1 MRDYTYQF
9 EVSTMFTMFI
19 AALDDIVVKRYNKD
33 KVAQDRIQCR
43 FVYAPKQRVL
53 LDLLDKAQNLQLPVV
68 AVSNGGISRDVSRVF
83 NKIIGSHFSGSNK
96 LYSPVLPQPIPVDI
110 TVNMSILTRY
120 QEDYD
125 QILTNLFPYFDP
137 YIEISWRIPG
147 VNDYEIRSKVMWSGT
162 ITTQYPTEL
171 QGSQTARVQGD
182 TSFTLQGW
190 LFKYIPADGDNKIFN
205 ITVDYST
212 LPQLTTQYSLE
223 YLLSAYPNT
232 TERFI
237 LSGHPQ
243 PFSVYPYTTLVSNT
257 SSVVNLKGQ
266 SFFQVTN
273 VYVSGNPLSTS
284 STFYNP
290 FSGYPT
296 LSALYPGFSAVQ
308 LPTSSFSTNNDNNIT
323 LTLPRTDK
331 AGYLDVIV
339 QNEAGYG
346 TLVQYASA
354 SYPAYN
360 HPYNNGIIAINH

>member
-1 MRDYTYQF
+1 MRNYTYQF
-9 EVSTMFTMFI
+9 EVSTLFTMFI

-68 AVSNGGISRDVSRVF
+68 AVSNGGISRDVNRVF
-83 NKIIGSHFSGSNK
+83 NKIAGSHFSGSNN
-96 LYSPVLPQPIPVDI
+96 LFAPALPQPIPVDI

-125 QILTNLFPYFDP
+125 QIITNLFPYFDP

-147 VNDYEIRSKVMWSGT
+147 VNDYEIRSKVMWSGS
-162 ITTQYPTEL
+162 IATQYPTEL
-171 QGSQTARVQGD
+171 QGSQTAHVQGD
-182 TSFTLQGW
+182 TSFTIQGW
-190 LFKYIPADGDNKIFN
+190 LFKSIPDDGDNKIFN

-212 LPQLTTQYSLE
+212 LPGLTTQYSLNT
-223 YLLSAYPNT
+223 LLSSYPNT
-232 TERFI
+232 TERFT

-243 PFSVYPYTTLVSNT
+243 PFSVYPYTTLVSNA
-257 SSVVNLKGQ
+257 SSVVSLEGK
-266 SFFQVTN
+266 SFFNVTN
-273 VYVSGNPLSTS
+273 VYVSGSPLSAS

-290 FSGYPT
+290 FSSYPT

-308 LPTSSFSTNNDNNIT
+308 VQAFNTNNDNNIT
-323 LTLPRTDK
+323 LTLPRTRK
-331 AGYLDVIV
+331 AGYLDIIV

-346 TLVQYASA
+346 TLVQYASG
-354 SYPAYN
+354 SYPAYKY
-360 HPYNNGIIAINH
+360 PYDSGIIVINM

>member
-1 MRDYTYQF
+1 MRNYTYQF
-9 EVSTMFTMFI
+9 EVSTLFTMFI

-68 AVSNGGISRDVSRVF
+68 AVSNGGITRDVNRVF
-83 NKIIGSHFSGSNK
+83 NKIAGSHFSGSNN
-96 LYSPVLPQPIPVDI
+96 LFAPALPQPIPVDI

-125 QILTNLFPYFDP
+125 QIITNLFPYFDP

-147 VNDYEIRSKVMWSGT
+147 VNDYEIRSKVMWSGS
-162 ITTQYPTEL
+162 IATQYPTDL
-171 QGSQTARVQGD
+171 QSSQTAHVQGD
-182 TSFTLQGW
+182 TSFTIQGW
-190 LFKYIPADGDNKIFN
+190 LFKSIPNDGDNKIFN

-212 LPQLTTQYSLE
+212 LPGLTTQYSLNT
-223 YLLSAYPNT
+223 LLSSYPNT

-243 PFSVYPYTTLVSNT
+243 PLSVYPYTTLVSNT

-273 VYVSGNPLSTS
+273 VYVSGSPLSAS
-284 STFYNP
+284 PTFYNP

-308 LPTSSFSTNNDNNIT
+308 VSTFNTNNDNNIT
-323 LTLPRTDK
+323 LTLPRTNK
-331 AGYLDVIV
+331 AGYLDIIV

-354 SYPAYN
+354 SYPTYN
-360 HPYNNGIIAINH
+360 YPYNKGIIAINL

>member
-19 AALDDIVVKRYNKD
+19 AALDDIIVKRYNKD
-33 KVAQDRIQCR
+33 KVAQDQIKCR

-68 AVSNGGISRDVSRVF
+68 AISNGGISRDVNRVF
-83 NKIIGSHFSGSNK
+83 NKIVGSHFTGSNN
-96 LYSPVLPQPIPVDI
+96 LYAPVLPQPIPIDLTI
-110 TVNMSILTRY
+110 NMSILTRY

-147 VNDYEIRSKVMWSGT
+147 VNDYEIRSKVTWSGN
-162 ITTQYPTEL
+162 IATQYPTDL
-171 QGSQTARVQGD
+171 QSSQTAHVQGD
-182 TSFTLQGW
+182 TSFTFQGW
-190 LFKYIPADGDNKIFN
+190 LFKYIPTEGDSKIFN

-212 LPQLTTQYSLE
+212 LPQLTTQYSLN

-232 TERFI
+232 TDRYT

-243 PFSVYPYTTLVSNT
+243 PLSVYPYTTLTSNA
-257 SSVVNLKGQ
+257 SSVVSLQGR
-266 SFFQVTN
+266 SFFDVTN
-273 VYVSGNPLSTS
+273 VYVSGSPLSAS

-308 LPTSSFSTNNDNNIT
+308 VTAFDTNNDNNIT
-323 LTLPRTDK
+323 LTLPRTNK
-331 AGYLDVIV
+331 AGYLNVIV

-346 TLVQYASA
+346 TLTQYASGT
-354 SYPAYN
+354 YPAYN
-360 HPYNNGIIAINH
+360 YPYNKGIIAINL